1 MSKRKIHFLGFLANV
16 DDSILK
22 LDFGDGFEV
31 KRVSQQEIQSFM
43 KTIDFYYGTNGSRDV
58 INQGIC
64 PDLYCIKK
72 DNVSEFEATPQGGV
86 VIKWGELEKIHG
98 ELSNKVK
105 LLRLFEEGN
114 IILRFSFLYYSDESQ
129 PNVCSSIREGP
140 LWSKSIFKLRNEKV
154 VEVQEFINKTK
165 IPFQN
170 KFLQLSFDS
179 FNLSY
184 ETHDQN
190 LLFLSL
196 MISMEAMLNLHRSEV
211 TFQVSRNCAVLLGKD
226 KKDSEQIFKDIKE
239 LYKKRSNIVHGSK
252 VRNKNITKEDIINL
266 RKYVRQSIK
275 EINLIGVDKKE
286 LLDILNSCG
295 FGQQPWRN

>member
-1 MSKRKIHFLGFLANV
+1 
-16 DDSILK
+16 
-22 LDFGDGFEV
+22 
-31 KRVSQQEIQSFM
+31 M
-43 KTIDFYYGTNGSRDV
+43 KKIDFYYGTNGSTDV

-64 PDLYCIKK
+64 PDSYCIKK
-72 DNVSEFEATPQGGV
+72 DNVSEFEETDQGGV

-129 PNVCSSIREGP
+129 PNVCSSVREGP
-140 LWSKSIFKLRNEKV
+140 LWSKSIFTLRNEKV
-154 VEVQEFINKTK
+154 AEVQQFINKTK

-184 ETHDQN
+184 EMHDQN

-196 MISMEAMLNLHRSEV
+196 MISMEAMFNRGPSEV

-226 KKDSEQIFKDIKE
+226 REDSEHIFKDIKN

-252 VRNKNITKEDIINL
+252 DKAITKEDIINL

-275 EINLIGVDKKE
+275 EINLIGVDKEE
-286 LLDILNSCG
+286 LLNLLNSCG